1 MSGIAAQNEPVV
13 AEPVRI
19 AAQPRQRSLWKDAFW
34 RFRRNKLALAALA
47 MVVLLSLM
55 ALSAGIFFPDGYDH
69 QVYEDTWLFP
79 SGQHLL
85 GTDPFG
91 RDVLAR
97 IMYGARV
104 SLAVAVVVNMLALLI
119 GIPVGAAAGWFG
131 GAIDYGL
138 SRIVDVMSTFPT
150 LLFAILL
157 MSILGSGLVNVFIA
171 MSITA
176 WIATARLMRGQVLSL
191 REHDYTLASRAA
203 GATDWYIMTHHMVPN
218 ALTPIIVTVTLG
230 IPAAIIAEAGLSFLG
245 VGVNPPMPSWG
256 KMLNEYMPFMQT
268 YGYLSVFPAI
278 MIALTM
284 YAFTL
289 VGDGL
294 RDALDPTLK
303 N

>member
-1 MSGIAAQNEPVV
+1 MSEIAIEPVV
-13 AEPVRI
+13 I
-19 AAQPRQRSLWKDAFW
+19 AVQPQQRSLWSDAFW
-34 RFRRNKLALAALA
+34 RFRRNKLAVAALA
-47 MVVLLSLM
+47 MVILLTLI
-55 ALSAGIFFPDGYDH
+55 ALTAGLFFPEGYDH
-69 QVYEDTWLFP
+69 QVYEDTWQFP
-79 SGQHLL
+79 SRQHVM

-97 IMYGARV
+97 VMYGARV
-104 SLAVAVVVNMLALLI
+104 SLAVAVVVNLLALLI
-119 GIPVGAAAGWFG
+119 GIPLGAAAGWFG

-138 SRIVDVMSTFPT
+138 SRIVDIMSTFPT

-171 MSITA
+171 MAVTA
-176 WIATARLMRGQVLSL
+176 WIVTARLMRGQVLSL
-191 REHDYTLASRAA
+191 RERDYTLAARSI
-203 GATDWYIMTHHMVPN
+203 GATDWHIMMHHMVPN

-230 IPAAIIAEAGLSFLG
+230 IPTAIIAEAGLSFLG

-256 KMLNEYMPFMQT
+256 KMLNEYVPYMQT

-303 N
+303 D

>member
-1 MSGIAAQNEPVV
+1 MSEIAAKPLV
-13 AEPVRI
+13 I
-19 AAQPRQRSLWKDAFW
+19 AAQPRQRSLWRDAFW
-34 RFRRNKLALAALA
+34 RFRRNKLAVAALGI
-47 MVVLLSLM
+47 VVLLTLI
-55 ALSAGIFFPDGYDH
+55 ALSAGLFFPEGYDH
-69 QVYEDTWLFP
+69 QVYEDTWQFP
-79 SGQHLL
+79 SRQHVM

-97 IMYGARV
+97 VMYGARV
-104 SLAVAVVVNMLALLI
+104 SLAVAVVVNLLALLI
-119 GIPVGAAAGWFG
+119 GIPVGVAAGWFG
-131 GAIDYGL
+131 GVMDYGL
-138 SRIVDVMSTFPT
+138 SRIVDIMSTFPT

-171 MSITA
+171 MAITA

-191 REHDYTLASRAA
+191 REREYTLAARSI
-203 GATDWYIMTHHMVPN
+203 GATDWHIMTHHMVPN

-256 KMLNEYMPFMQT
+256 KMLNEYVPYMQT

-303 N
+303 H

>member
-1 MSGIAAQNEPVV
+1 MTGIAASP
-13 AEPVRI
+13 ALI
-19 AAQPRQRSLWKDAFW
+19 APPQQRQRSLWRDAFW
-34 RFRRNKLALAALA
+34 RFRRNKLAVTALA
-47 MVVLLSLM
+47 LVAILVFI
-55 ALSAGIFFPDGYDH
+55 ALTAGIFFPEGYDH
-69 QVYEDTWLFP
+69 QAYEDSWLFP
-79 SGQHLL
+79 SRQHLM

-97 IMYGARV
+97 IMYGARI
-104 SLAVAVVVNMLALLI
+104 SLAVAVVVNLVALLI
-119 GIPVGAAAGWFG
+119 GIPLGAASGWFG
-131 GAIDYGL
+131 GVIDYGL

-171 MSITA
+171 MSVTA

-191 REHDYTLASRAA
+191 REQDYTLAARSI
-203 GATDWYIMTHHMVPN
+203 GATDWRILWRHMIPN

-256 KMLNEYMPFMQT
+256 KMLNEYVPYMQT
-268 YGYLSVFPAI
+268 YGYLSIFPAI
-278 MIALTM
+278 MIAITM

-303 N
+303 D